1 MRYVN
6 PSPTLSNVVCN
17 QLSLVLLV
25 GVMLGTLTACST
37 ANSNPLPTIGIDVG
51 PGVNF
56 RGDILALQFLPNQQ
70 LLVGVGYDGV
80 YRWKLASSTI
90 EQTLAAKQI
99 YLAFAASEP
108 LVVSTDRK
116 MLTMWNSNDGQKILV
131 WNAKPLQLPAQ
142 STAFEV
148 SALAITP
155 DQQQIIA
162 AYNKG
167 SMLQAWNVATGAAT
181 TTFGAPAKT
190 GSIVEI
196 ALSPDGQLL
205 ASNDFSGVVQIWDVA
220 SGQQLH
226 SFKEASLNY
235 QPGKLAWSH
244 DGVWLAAS
252 SGDKNGGGVAIWDTS
267 SWSIYATHRSSEHQ
281 FAGLAFHPTAPTLAI
296 GSSSG
301 LIELYD
307 LTSKQVSN
315 SIKGHAERV
324 TTLAWN
330 ADGSQLASGGKEP
343 FVLIWDSASLTEQQR
358 LVLPATPLQ

>member
-6 PSPTLSNVVCN
+6 PSPTISNVVCN
-17 QLSLVLLV
+17 QLSIVLLV

-37 ANSNPLPTIGIDVG
+37 SSSNPLPTIGIDVG

-56 RGDILALQFLPNQQ
+56 RGDIVALQFLPNQQ

-80 YRWKLASSTI
+80 YRWKLATSTI

-116 MLTMWNSNDGQKILV
+116 TLTTWNSTDGQKILA
-131 WNAKPLQLPAQ
+131 WNAKPLQLSAQ
-142 STAFEV
+142 TTAFEV

-167 SMLQAWNVATGAAT
+167 SMLQAWDVATGEAT
-181 TTFGAPAKT
+181 TTFGASAKT

-205 ASNDFSGVVQIWDVA
+205 ASNDFSGVVQIWDVV

-244 DGVWLAAS
+244 DGKWLAAS

-267 SWSIYATHRSSEHQ
+267 SWTIYATHHSSEHQ

-307 LTSKQVSN
+307 LTNKQVSN
-315 SIKGHAERV
+315 SLKGHAERV
-324 TTLAWN
+324 TSLAWN
-330 ADGSQLASGGKEP
+330 ADGTQLASGGKEP
-343 FVLIWDSASLTEQQR
+343 FVLIWDSTTLAEKQR
-358 LVLPATPLQ
+358 LILPATPLQ